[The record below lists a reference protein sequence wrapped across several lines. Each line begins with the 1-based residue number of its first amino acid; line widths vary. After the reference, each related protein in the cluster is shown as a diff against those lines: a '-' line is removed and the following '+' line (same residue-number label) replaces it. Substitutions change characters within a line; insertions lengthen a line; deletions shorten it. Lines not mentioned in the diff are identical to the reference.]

1 MSFAAKAMKQAMG
14 NKTEDDV
21 HQMLDDLEEA
31 NDVAQQISE
40 AISRPMGWKDMVR
53 KELNSQN

>member
-1 MSFAAKAMKQAMG
+1 MSYAAKAMKQAMG

-21 HQMLDDLEEA
+21 HEMLDDLEEA

-53 KELNSQN
+53 EE